1 MYIEY
6 KDDLNLRNFLL
17 QTKNNLIIKS
27 FIIVFSMIGILIC
40 DKILTLHNE
49 IKNITIFV
57 YIIPYFMLVPISSRV
72 AYYRIWGAYLSAK
85 INIFTNNK
93 VDSYPE
99 ISFLN
104 NYNLQ
109 NSKKDKINLF
119 IHKIICFMVNFELF
133 ILSLGCFF
141 IFIISVII
149 NNYNFITIIICFI
162 ISAISNIYIFLIFK
176 NICNYEKLYDVN
188 KQKWTTYVKNNN
200 DIKNTSK
207 IDL

>member
-6 KDDLNLRNFLL
+6 QDDLNLRNFLL

-40 DKILTLHNE
+40 DKILILQNE

-57 YIIPYFMLVPISSRV
+57 YIIPYFILVPISSRV
-72 AYYRIWGAYLSAK
+72 AYYRIWGACLSAK

-104 NYNLQ
+104 DNNLQ
-109 NSKKDKINLF
+109 NSKKYRFSLC

-133 ILSLGCFF
+133 ILSLCCFF
-141 IFIISVII
+141 ILAISIII
-149 NNYNFITIIICFI
+149 NNYNFISIVICFI
-162 ISAISNIYIFLIFK
+162 ISIISNIYIFLIFK
-176 NICNYEKLYDVN
+176 NIYNYKKLYNIN
-188 KQKWTTYVKNNN
+188 KQKWITYKN
-200 DIKNTSK
+200 KYK
-207 IDL
+207 YKLQ